1 MSRTTTAR
9 SVRGAARTEAAAPTH
24 GTKPE
29 KAGAEPSSPR
39 PSGGALRHAL
49 EGGLAVMAAIAAMSG
64 AGYLALR
71 ALGADGIAPLTRL
84 VPAVTSLA
92 FGGRIGLAADL
103 EPKAGAGGGMLD
115 MLGGGGGL
123 SLGVAGQVWAVPLML
138 TFLGAAVLGWCFFR
152 PLRRRMRP
160 APALL
165 VVRTGGALGATA
177 VIVPVLASLAHGTL
191 SLPES
196 VSKRLG
202 KGGSGGGLGKLTGG
216 GISSVDFTT
225 DIALTVVLS
234 VLGVALVIGLG
245 CVAARRT
252 SLPGPVALSRAR
264 LKWNPVASTLTGIFT
279 SLCTVALFL
288 ALLAGAAAATGRGQA
303 AKAAGALLL
312 AAPNLISAVLTSGL
326 GASWEAGMER
336 RQPEGGGMMGGLG
349 GLGGM
354 GGGAGGMGG
363 AGGFGGAAGSGADG
377 GAEQIDLSG
386 KVVAGLPLWLTGLT
400 LLACLLVYAGYRTA
414 ARTPAR
420 TTREESDALL
430 GRHLESAVRAGVAVG
445 LCVLVLG
452 LVTQVSVGIGFS
464 LMGNE
469 MGGMDAGL
477 DGSVRLPALTGS
489 VLAGLACYAGSR
501 LHAVRAG
508 RPGGSTGSGRARR
521 QDTPIRSGRVGGGS
535 GRVHTQVR
543 GVSSTTSSRP
553 RD

>member
-1 MSRTTTAR
+1 MSRTTTTR
-9 SVRGAARTEAAAPTH
+9 SVRGAASTEAAAPAR
-24 GTKPE
+24 GTGPG

-39 PSGGALRHAL
+39 PSGGAARHAL
-49 EGGLAVMAAIAAMSG
+49 EGGLAVMAAIAAMAV

-71 ALGADGIAPLTRL
+71 ALGADGSAPLTQL
-84 VPAVTSLA
+84 VPAVISLA
-92 FGGRIGLAADL
+92 FGGKIGLAADL
-103 EPKAGAGGGMLD
+103 APKAGAGAGAGASAGGGMLD
-115 MLGGGGGL
+115 MLGGGGGGGGGL
-123 SLGVAGQVWAVPLML
+123 SLGVAGQVGAMPLMV

-165 VVRTGGALGATA
+165 IARTGGALGVTA
-177 VIVPVLASLAHGTL
+177 VIAPVLAYLARGTL
-191 SLPES
+191 TLPES
-196 VSKRLG
+196 VAEKLG

-216 GISSVDFTT
+216 GGISSVDFTT
-225 DIALTVVLS
+225 DIALTGFLAVLE
-234 VLGVALVIGLG
+234 VALVIGLG
-245 CVAARRT
+245 CLAARRT

-279 SLCTVALFL
+279 ALCTVALFL
-288 ALLAGAAAATGRGQA
+288 ALLAGAAAATGRDQA

-312 AAPNLISAVLTSGL
+312 AAPNLISTVLTSGL
-326 GASWEAGMER
+326 GASWQAGLER
-336 RQPEGGGMMGGLG
+336 RQPEGGGMMG

-363 AGGFGGAAGSGADG
+363 AGGLGGATGSGSGADG
-377 GAEQIDLSG
+377 GAKQIDLSG
-386 KVVAGLPLWLTGLT
+386 KAVAGLPLWLIGLT
-400 LLACLLVYAGYRTA
+400 LLACLLVYAGYRTG

-420 TTREESDALL
+420 TAREESNAVL
-430 GRHLESAVRAGVAVG
+430 GRHLEIALRAGVAVG
-445 LCVLVLG
+445 LCVLALG
-452 LVTQVSVGIGFS
+452 LVSQVSVGIGFS

-508 RPGGSTGSGRARR
+508 RQGARTG
-521 QDTPIRSGRVGGGS
+521 PGRVGGGL
-535 GRVHTQVR
+535 
-543 GVSSTTSSRP
+543 RP
-553 RD
+553 RPQPDTGS